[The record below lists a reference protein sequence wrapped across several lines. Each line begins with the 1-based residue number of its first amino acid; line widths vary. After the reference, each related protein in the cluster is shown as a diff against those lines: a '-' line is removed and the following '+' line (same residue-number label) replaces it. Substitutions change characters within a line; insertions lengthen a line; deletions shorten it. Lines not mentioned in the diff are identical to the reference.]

1 LDGAVTE
8 VTADR
13 SVRTAWVA
21 DAEAIGALQSRAW
34 RGAYAGLLPAAALDA
49 LDPAGLGEQW
59 AQAVRRPPSARHRV
73 LVALDRATVVG
84 FAAVAPSED
93 PDADPVADA
102 ELTVLVVDPQHQR
115 AGHGSRLLAAV
126 ADTCRADRFRRLSTW
141 LLAGDDA
148 LRRFLESTGWAPD
161 GAHREMT
168 LDDDTASTRQVR
180 LHTDLA
186 DT

>member
-1 LDGAVTE
+1 LDGAVSDA
-8 VTADR
+8 TADR

-21 DAEAIGALQSRAW
+21 DAAAIGAVQSRAW
-34 RGAYAGLLPAAALDA
+34 RAAYAGLLPAVALDA
-49 LDPAGLGEQW
+49 LEPVALGEQW

-73 LVALDRATVVG
+73 LVALERASVVG
-84 FAAVAPSED
+84 FAALAPSED

-102 ELTVLVVDPQHQR
+102 ELIVLAVDPAHQR
-115 AGHGSRLLAAV
+115 AGHGSRLLAAA
-126 ADTCRADRFRRLSTW
+126 ADTCRADRVSRLSTW

-148 LRRFLESTGWAPD
+148 LRRWLESTGWAAD

-168 LDDDTASTRQVR
+168 LDDDSATARQVR
-180 LHTDLA
+180 LHTQLG